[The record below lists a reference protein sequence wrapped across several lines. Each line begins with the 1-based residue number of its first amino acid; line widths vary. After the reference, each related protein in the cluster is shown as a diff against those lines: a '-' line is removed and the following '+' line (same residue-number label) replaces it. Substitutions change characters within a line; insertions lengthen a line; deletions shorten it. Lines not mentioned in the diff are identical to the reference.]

1 MDRLDDSIH
10 ISMRVKVI
18 KGIQMD
24 AVEAFRGMAPGD
36 KILIRG
42 QLWSAEKGERGA
54 ISSAEPVRRRGIQL

>member
-10 ISMRVKVI
+10 ISMRVKAI

-24 AVEAFRGMAPGD
+24 AVEVFRGMAPGD

-42 QLWSAEKGERGA
+42 QLWSTEKGER
-54 ISSAEPVRRRGIQL
+54 